1 VLNRARQV
9 AKPDIDEFHP
19 LVRNEP
25 QYLIAAG
32 EHCSPLAADKL
43 TRARVRALL

>member
-1 VLNRARQV
+1 MLNGAWQV

-19 LVRNEP
+19 LVLNEP

-32 EHCSPLAADKL
+32 EHRSPLAADKL
-43 TRARVRALL
+43 ARARVRALL